1 MGSLEDLE
9 RRIARIEDCEAIKR
23 LQATYALACD
33 KGYDDVLYASL
44 FTEDAVWASNAFGTF
59 TGRDEIGG
67 FTRGIREQGTITFA
81 HHSMIPQ
88 WIDVAGD
95 GQTAQ
100 GRWYL
105 IEFATMP
112 DAAGVDR
119 AVIITCIYENDFRKV
134 SGEWKFTKVDANFQF
149 VSDWDKGWVIQQF
162 R

>member
-1 MGSLEDLE
+1 MASLEDLE

-23 LQATYALACD
+23 LQARYAHACD
-33 KGYDDVLYASL
+33 KGYDDALFGTL
-44 FTEDAVWASNAFGTF
+44 FTEDAVWESNAFGTYRGRAEVAGF
-59 TGRDEIGG
+59 VKTVRETGSIK
-67 FTRGIREQGTITFA
+67 FA

-88 WIDVAGD
+88 WIDVAED
-95 GQTAQ
+95 GRTAH

-134 SGEWKFTKVDANFQF
+134 SGEWLFTKVGANFQF
-149 VSDWDKGWVIQQF
+149 VSDWDKGWVEQQF